1 MMFISSFIIVCHLF
15 KNFLVGWDT
24 HTVRH
29 MDLLIPLVFLCD
41 KVCTVD

>member
-1 MMFISSFIIVCHLF
+1 MIFISSFIVACHLF

-24 HTVRH
+24 HRH
-29 MDLLIPLVFLCD
+29 MDMLIPLVFLPD